1 MESRPANTAVAT
13 QRRAMPVA
21 LGAMR
26 LVRLPF
32 SLAIRGVRWF
42 RLNRRMPTVAELRH
56 FGRKI
61 SSAVQYESQFF
72 EKGLQF
78 PPSGDRFAAWLRV
91 NQANERAARHIS
103 LLVAEKQGD
112 LVKISVVMPVYNPPP
127 NYLDIA
133 IQSVLAQRYQNWEL
147 CIADDASSDG
157 RVKEILEGWARFD
170 VRIKVVFRR
179 ENGNISAATNAAAA
193 LASGEFL
200 LFLDQDDELE
210 PDCLAEIALRLAE
223 TPDADM
229 AYTDDDKVDAQG
241 RRFDPQFKPDW
252 SPELLLSYMY
262 ISHAFVVRRSLF
274 EALGGFRVGYEGS
287 QDYDFALR
295 AAERARGVVHV
306 PRILYHWRAVPGS
319 TAATSDAK
327 PGSIDAGLRAVSDAL
342 ARRHVQASAYHPEW
356 ARRARLGIYS
366 HQFPDVGPS
375 VTVVIPTKNQHA
387 ILDRCLKSLEKTTY
401 RNYSVLI
408 VDNESDDPQSI
419 SYLSSVKHRVERI
432 PNPGPSF
439 SFAHINNRA
448 ALLADSKY
456 LLFLNNDT
464 EVIEPRWLSQM
475 VGYAQMRAIGAV
487 GARLIF
493 PDGRIQHAGIVHGLY
508 QGMAGPA
515 FKLLPSTD
523 NGYLWYTR
531 VVRDYMAVTAACMLT
546 QRELFLKL
554 GGFDERNFAVG
565 YNDVDYCYRLIGA
578 GFRCVYC
585 ADAELRHHENYSRGQ
600 RDDAREEGAFRRKY
614 KSLRDPWYNPNL
626 SLDNER
632 FEVQPRHPVLHSL
645 QPVRALMYSH
655 NLNLEGAS
663 NSMYEL
669 AVGLRD
675 AGAVEPLVISPED
688 GPLRRSY
695 EESGIPVTRG
705 HGPTWAAYTEKLY
718 GNQIRL
724 VAALA
729 RDLGAD
735 VVYANTMLT
744 FVAIDAARRLGL
756 PAIWNPR
763 ESEPWR
769 DYYSHV
775 SAPIAR
781 RALRCFEYPYRVVF
795 VAQATRRVW
804 EVFNSQ
810 HNFTVVHNGLKL
822 DRLERQRAGWPR
834 ALART
839 ALGVAPSEV
848 AVLLLGTVCERKGQL
863 DLARAIERLPK
874 SVLDRVK
881 LFIVGDRPGHYS
893 RQLHATLARLP
904 KDLRCR
910 VEVVAETEE
919 TAKYYSAADV
929 FVCTSRIESFPRV
942 TLEAMAYGLPIVT
955 TPAFGITE
963 QVRDGVNAL
972 FYPPGDAA
980 ALADR
985 LTKIIGDDALRCSFA
1000 KNSPP
1005 MLARLNSFE
1014 EMVER
1019 YAEIFR
1025 EAYLST
1031 VPKAE

>member
-1 MESRPANTAVAT
+1 
-13 QRRAMPVA
+13 MPVA

-32 SLAIRGVRWF
+32 SLAVRGVRWF
-42 RLNRRMPTVAELRH
+42 RLNRRTPTVAELRH
-56 FGRKI
+56 FVRKI
-61 SSAVQYESQFF
+61 SSAVMYESQLF
-72 EKGLQF
+72 EKSLKL
-78 PPSGDRFAAWLRV
+78 PPSGDRFAAWVRV
-91 NQANERAARHIS
+91 NQDNERAARHMS
-103 LLVAEKQGD
+103 LLLAEKEGE
-112 LVKISVVMPVYNPPP
+112 LARISVVMPVYNPPP
-127 NYLDIA
+127 KFLDIA
-133 IQSVLAQRYQNWEL
+133 IRSVLAQRYQNWEL

-157 RVKEILEGWARFD
+157 RVKEILEGWAKFD

-179 ENGNISAATNAAAA
+179 ENGNVSAATNAAAA

-200 LFLDQDDELE
+200 LFLDQDDELK

-229 AYTDDDKVDAQG
+229 AYTDDDKVDAEG

-274 EALGGFRVGYEGS
+274 EALCGFRVGYEGS

-306 PRILYHWRAVPGS
+306 PRILYHWRAAPGS
-319 TAATSDAK
+319 TAATADAK
-327 PGSIDAGLRAVSDAL
+327 PGSIDAGLRAVADAL
-342 ARRHVQASAYHPEW
+342 ARRHVQASAYQPEW
-356 ARRARLGIYS
+356 AQRARLGIYC
-366 HQFPDVGPS
+366 HQFPDDGPS
-375 VTVVIPTKNQHA
+375 VTVVIPTRNQHV
-387 ILDRCLKSLEKTTY
+387 ILHRCLKSLEKTTY
-401 RNYSVLI
+401 RKYSVLI
-408 VDNESDDPQSI
+408 IDNESDDPQTI

-448 ALLADSKY
+448 AALADSEY

-464 EVIEPRWLSQM
+464 EVVEPRWLSQM
-475 VGYAQMRAIGAV
+475 VGYAQMQAIGAV

-493 PDGRIQHAGIVHGLY
+493 PDGRIQHAGIIHGLY

-515 FKLLPSTD
+515 FKLLPSTE

-531 VVRDYMAVTAACMLT
+531 IVRNYMAVTAACMLT
-546 QRELFLKL
+546 PRELLLKL

-585 ADAELRHHENYSRGQ
+585 PDAELRHHENYSRGQ

-632 FEVQPRHPVLHSL
+632 FEVQPRRPVLHSL

-675 AGAVEPLVISPED
+675 AGVVEPLVISPQD
-688 GPLRRSY
+688 GPLRRAY
-695 EESGIPVTRG
+695 EESGIHVRLTHSPAWG
-705 HGPTWAAYTEKLY
+705 AYTEKLY
-718 GNQIRL
+718 EEQIHL
-724 VAALA
+724 VGDLC
-729 RDLGAD
+729 RDLGAE

-763 ESEPWR
+763 ESESLR

-781 RALRCFEYPYRVVF
+781 RALSCFEYPYRVVF
-795 VAQATRRVW
+795 VAHATRRSW

-822 DRLERQRAGWPR
+822 DRLERQRAAWPR
-834 ALART
+834 AEARK
-839 ALGVAPSEV
+839 ALGVASSEV

-863 DLARAIERLPK
+863 DLARALERLPGAVVERAK
-874 SVLDRVK
+874 V
-881 LFIVGDRPGHYS
+881 FFVGDRPGHYS
-893 RQLHATLARLP
+893 RQLHTALATLP
-904 KDLRCR
+904 EGVRCR
-910 VEVVAETEE
+910 LEVVAETEE
-919 TAKYYSAADV
+919 TAKYYSASDI

-955 TPAFGITE
+955 TPAFGIVE
-963 QVRDGVNAL
+963 QVREGVNAL

-980 ALADR
+980 ALADT
-985 LTKIIGDDALRCSFA
+985 LTKMIGDDALRCAFA

-1005 MLARLNSFE
+1005 MLTRLNSFE

-1019 YAEIFR
+1019 YADIFR
-1025 EAYLST
+1025 EAYLSAA
-1031 VPKAE
+1031 PKAG